1 MNSSIFRTQS
11 NNVQI
16 IKIIPSSETQNITHR
31 NITKVTLGETNS
43 GSRNSVTTRD
53 KRDHRNPHL
62 QNEMKLDQM
71 KTTILRMKETK
82 DSAIEEN
89 TTLRR
94 SKSLVDKLKQ
104 ENIKLQTMIEN
115 LNSNNNVTGRVDEE
129 FRRRS
134 PDGTENREDEADGD
148 LAKKV
153 ELYEE
158 DD

>member
-1 MNSSIFRTQS
+1 M
-11 NNVQI
+11 QI

-31 NITKVTLGETNS
+31 NITKVTLGETDS
-43 GSRNSVTTRD
+43 GARKGRPHSLTTRD

-94 SKSLVDKLKQ
+94 SKSLVEKLKQ
-104 ENIKLQTMIEN
+104 ENIKLRTMIEN
-115 LNSNNNVTGRVDEE
+115 LNSNNLETGKVDEE

-134 PDGTENREDEADGD
+134 PDGTENCEDEADGD

-153 ELYEE
+153 ELYEK
-158 DD
+158 DG